1 MVDASADSLN
11 LPLNFITTD
20 DEPLEP
26 LRFSIPPELQDA
38 RLDKAL
44 TVLATPLCSRERL
57 KHLILTG
64 CVSVNQQPITKPS
77 FKLTAL
83 PSFSEIQLFLPPD
96 EPLNM
101 PPYPVALDVL
111 FEDDHLLVVNKPCG
125 MLTHPTGRRQTDTL
139 VNALLHHCQGQ
150 LSSINGV
157 IRPGIVH
164 RLDRDTEGLLVV
176 AKTNQAHQQLAQ
188 QLKTKTMRREYY
200 AIVQGA
206 FTHQEGL
213 VDLPIGRHP
222 QHRQKMMVN
231 PTYTPARNALTHWQV
246 LETLH
251 DKFAWVHCQL
261 ATGRTHQIRVHL
273 TAIGHPLVG
282 DVLYGTGL
290 ANQWKLL
297 ETEAGL
303 LGQALQAFRL
313 SLVHPVTSKT
323 LVFECPKSERLQKTW
338 AVLTAHLN
346 V

>member
-1 MVDASADSLN
+1 M
-11 LPLNFITTD
+11 D
-20 DEPLEP
+20 DVTIAEEPLEP
-26 LRFSIPPELQDA
+26 LRFVITPNLQGV

-57 KHLILTG
+57 KTLILEG
-64 CVSVNQQPITKPS
+64 CVHLNGKMIKKPS
-77 FKLTAL
+77 YQLEQL
-83 PSFSEIQLFLPPD
+83 PEHSEIHLFLPPD

-101 PPYPVALDVL
+101 PHYAFPLDVVY
-111 FEDDHLLVVNKPCG
+111 EDEHLLVINKPCG
-125 MLTHPTGRRQTDTL
+125 MLTHPTGRHQPDTL
-139 VNALLHHCQGQ
+139 VNALLHHCEGK

-176 AKTNQAHQQLAQ
+176 AKNNVAHQHLSQ
-188 QLKTKTMRREYY
+188 QLKTKTMKREYY

-206 FTHQEGL
+206 FPQPSGL
-213 VDLPIGRHP
+213 VDFPIGRHP
-222 QHRQKMMVN
+222 NHRQKMMVN
-231 PTYTPARNALTHWQV
+231 PTSTPSRTAFTQWFVQ
-246 LETLH
+246 ETLA
-251 DKFAWVHCQL
+251 DKFAWIHCQL

-290 ANQWKLL
+290 EKNWQAL

-313 SLVHPVTSKT
+313 TLVHPVSGETM
-323 LVFECPKSERLQKTW
+323 VFERPKSERLLKTW
-338 AVLTAHLN
+338 RVLETL
-346 V
+346 VG

>member
-1 MVDASADSLN
+1 MMHPAEEVLLPDTDTAD
-11 LPLNFITTD
+11 
-20 DEPLEP
+20 EGQEP
-26 LRFSIPPELQDA
+26 LRFSITPALCEE

-57 KHLILTG
+57 KHLIITG
-64 CVSVNQQPITKPS
+64 CVYVNEQRIIKPS
-77 FKLTAL
+77 FKLNTL
-83 PSFSEIQLFLPPD
+83 PAESEIQLFLPPD

-101 PPYPVALDVL
+101 PHYAIALDVL
-111 FEDDHLLVVNKPCG
+111 FEDEHLLVVNKPCG
-125 MLTHPTGRRQTDTL
+125 MLTHPTGRRQADTL

-176 AKTNQAHQQLAQ
+176 AKTNQAHQHLAQ
-188 QLKTKTMRREYY
+188 QLKTKTIRREYY

-206 FTHQEGL
+206 FPQQEGL
-213 VDLPIGRHP
+213 VELPIGRHP

-231 PTYTPARNALTHWQV
+231 PTQTPARTALTYWQV

-282 DVLYGTGL
+282 DPLYGTGL
-290 ANQWKLL
+290 TNQWKAL

-313 SLVHPVTSKT
+313 SLVHPVTNQP
-323 LVFECPKSERLQKTW
+323 LVFERPKSERLQKTW
-338 AVLTAHLN
+338 QVLSQLLT
-346 V
+346 